1 MPGTGSSRQAP
12 GPLPHPAAPG
22 SLFAGERAPGGAEV
36 CVVRRGRR
44 RTLPHLAGGAGPAA
58 WGHGGRPA
66 RRLAWAI
73 LFEAS
78 GHRTAAD
85 DWCAD
90 FCREVVAHLPPERFV
105 LAEDEVL
112 AWLDRG

>member
-1 MPGTGSSRQAP
+1 
-12 GPLPHPAAPG
+12 
-22 SLFAGERAPGGAEV
+22 
-36 CVVRRGRR
+36 VRRGRR
-44 RTLPHLAGGAGPAA
+44 RALPHFAGEAGPAAA

-105 LAEDEVL
+105 LAEDDVL